1 MGTGSS
7 ICSTDPD
14 IPEYSPSYLGQIY
27 AGVVFHSAASSSGGY
42 ASTLS
47 LNSIHASSVSLNS
60 PSRRRSSQSTEGPGV
75 LRVRREEETSA
86 KLPANSGM
94 SFVGGNTIQEEDDIL
109 MIDESEDDII
119 DGILLP
125 PLAQPESITSIDNS
139 RCKME
144 DQEAGTVR
152 DKNCP
157 GCEDGI
163 DKGNLTSLT
172 VPFCSD
178 IKTAE

>member
-27 AGVVFHSAASSSGGY
+27 AGVVLNSAATTSGGY

-47 LNSIHASSVSLNS
+47 LNSIHASSVALNS
-60 PSRRRSSQSTEGPGV
+60 PARRKSSQLTDGPGV
-75 LRVRREEETSA
+75 LRVLREEETSA
-86 KLPANSGM
+86 KLSADSGG
-94 SFVGGNTIQEEDDIL
+94 SIQEEDDIL
-109 MIDESEDDII
+109 MIDESEDDVI

-125 PLAQPESITSIDNS
+125 PLAQPESITSMDDG
-139 RCKME
+139 RLKME

-152 DKNCP
+152 DKICP
-157 GCEDGI
+157 GYENGI
-163 DKGNLTSLT
+163 DKGNVTSLT

-178 IKTAE
+178 IKTVE